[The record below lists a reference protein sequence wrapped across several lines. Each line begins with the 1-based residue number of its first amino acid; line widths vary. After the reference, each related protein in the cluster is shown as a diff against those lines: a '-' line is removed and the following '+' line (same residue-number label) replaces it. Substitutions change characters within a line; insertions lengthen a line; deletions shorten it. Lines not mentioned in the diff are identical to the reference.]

1 MFPMRGMSPA
11 KLKQMMRQM
20 GIELE
25 ELDDVEQVIISTRSR
40 EIIFD
45 QPGVVIMKAKGVET
59 FQITGD
65 YVEREK
71 KPPVNEEDVK
81 IVAEQAGVS
90 EEDARKALEETDGD
104 LAEAIM
110 KLTQD

>member
-25 ELDDVEQVIISTRSR
+25 ELDDVEQVVISTRSK
-40 EIIFD
+40 ELVFSN
-45 QPGVVIMKAKGVET
+45 PSVVIMKAKGVET

-65 YVEREK
+65 YVEKEK
-71 KPPVNEEDVK
+71 KPPINEEDIK

-90 EEDARKALEETDGD
+90 EDEARKALEESGGD

-110 KLTQD
+110 KLTQG

>member
-25 ELDDVEQVIISTRSR
+25 ELDDVEQVVITTRSK
-40 EIIFD
+40 EIIFEN
-45 QPGVVIMKAKGVET
+45 PNVVIMKAKGVET

-65 YVEREK
+65 YVEKDR
-71 KPPVNEEDVK
+71 KPPVKEEDVK
-81 IVAEQAGVS
+81 IVAEQAGVG
-90 EEDARKALEETDGD
+90 EDEARKALEEAGGD
-104 LAEAIM
+104 LAEAIL